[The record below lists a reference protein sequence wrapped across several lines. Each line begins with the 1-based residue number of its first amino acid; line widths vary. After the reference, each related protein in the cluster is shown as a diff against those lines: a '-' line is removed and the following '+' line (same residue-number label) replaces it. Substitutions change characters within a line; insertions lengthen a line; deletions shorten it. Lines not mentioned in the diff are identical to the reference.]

1 MKAIKNIKRIAIGVI
16 VFGIAVAL
24 PMVAM
29 AAEVESIDIVDYG
42 LYQTTLNAWEAA
54 PSTSRG
60 EIGIVAAKELVDLTE
75 QIPASAGT
83 EFGIRYVVNGRKE
96 GKKVKLL
103 VRVLHSDLQ
112 SSDEWVTAREI
123 GTPSFDGWKF
133 DTDAEIAPGNLT
145 IQLFH
150 KGTKLAEK
158 SFTIY

>member
-16 VFGIAVAL
+16 VFGIALAL

-42 LYQTTLNAWEAA
+42 LYQTIFDTLKEA
-54 PSTSRG
+54 PKTTRG
-60 EIGIVAAKELVDLTE
+60 QIELVADKELLDLTAM
-75 QIPASAGT
+75 IPGTAGT
-83 EFGIRYVVNGRKE
+83 EFGIRYVVNGPKE

-103 VRVLHSDLQ
+103 VRVSHSDMQ
-112 SSDEWVTAREI
+112 SSDEWVIARKV

-133 DTDAEIAPGNLT
+133 DTDAQIAPGNLT
-145 IQLFH
+145 IELFH
-150 KGTKLAEK
+150 KGNKLAEK

>member
-1 MKAIKNIKRIAIGVI
+1 MKAKGKIKKISIGLMVFAIAI
-16 VFGIAVAL
+16 AM
-24 PMVAM
+24 PMVSM

-42 LYQTTLNAWEAA
+42 LYQTSFDSWKTA
-54 PSTSRG
+54 PRTVRG

-75 QIPASAGT
+75 MIPGTAGT

-103 VRVLHSDLQ
+103 VRVLHSDTQ
-112 SSDEWVTAREI
+112 SSEEWVIARHI
-123 GTPSFDGWKF
+123 GSPSFDGWKF
-133 DTDAEIAPGNLT
+133 DTDAQIAPGNLT

>member
-1 MKAIKNIKRIAIGVI
+1 MKAKGKIKKILIGLMVFAMAIAM
-16 VFGIAVAL
+16 
-24 PMVAM
+24 PMVSM

-42 LYQTTLNAWEAA
+42 LYQTSFNSWKTA
-54 PSTSRG
+54 PKTSRG

-75 QIPASAGT
+75 MIPGTAGT
-83 EFGIRYVVNGRKE
+83 EFGIRYVVNGPKE

-103 VRVLHSDLQ
+103 VRVLHSDTQ
-112 SSDEWVTAREI
+112 SSDEWVIARNI

-133 DTDAEIAPGNLT
+133 DTDAQIAPGNLT